1 MKLSKLA
8 VPAMVLTTLS
18 PLIAYS
24 AAELAANKPAK
35 PANPASSAP
44 AKPSAQEQALF
55 KFSEAGHSAMRDIRG
70 ARFAVFNGEPKL
82 AMKLMDSAKT
92 FIGQAEKE
100 APVFDTTSTMVVG
113 GKVVGT
119 TADRRELKSVPVDGQ
134 LVLADDFVM
143 TPEKKAHI
151 DKANDHIK
159 KGEHA
164 KAREELRQGEIDV
177 TYTRSWMPIDQ
188 SKRHL
193 EQAIKLAS
201 DGKYYEANLA
211 LKAIEDGVS
220 TDSVNL
226 REIPKTAAK

>member
-1 MKLSKLA
+1 MKLSTLA
-8 VPAMVLTTLS
+8 VPAVALATLS

-24 AAELAANKPAK
+24 AAEHAGDKTAK
-35 PANPASSAP
+35 PAISAA

-70 ARFAVFNGEPKL
+70 ARSAVFNGEPKL
-82 AMKLMDSAKT
+82 AIKLMGSAKT
-92 FIGQAEKE
+92 LVAQAEKE

-119 TADRRELKSVPVDGQ
+119 TSDRRELKSVPVDGQ
-134 LVLADDFVM
+134 LVLADDLVM

-151 DKANDHIK
+151 DKANEHIK

-164 KAREELRQGEIDV
+164 KAREELRLGEIDM
-177 TYTRSWMPIDQ
+177 TYSRSWMPIEQ
-188 SKRHL
+188 SKKHL
-193 EQAIKLAS
+193 EQAIKLAG

-220 TDSVNL
+220 TDSVDL
-226 REIPKTAAK
+226 RDLPKSAAK

>member
-35 PANPASSAP
+35 PASSAP
-44 AKPSAQEQALF
+44 AKPSEQEQALF

-100 APVFDTTSTMVVG
+100 APVFDTTSTMVVS

-177 TYTRSWMPIDQ
+177 TYTRSWMPLDQ

>member
-8 VPAMVLTTLS
+8 VPAIVLTTLS

-24 AAELAANKPAK
+24 AAEQAADKTAK
-35 PANPASSAP
+35 PASSAL
-44 AKPSAQEQALF
+44 AKPSAEEQALF

-70 ARFAVFNGEPKL
+70 ARFAVFNGEPKMAL
-82 AMKLMDSAKT
+82 KLMDSAKT
-92 FIGQAEKE
+92 LLGQAEKE
-100 APVFDTTSTMVVG
+100 APVFDTISTMVVG
-113 GKVVGT
+113 GKVLGT
-119 TADRRELKSVPVDGQ
+119 SADRRELKSVPVDGQ
-134 LVLADDFVM
+134 LLLADDFVM

-164 KAREELRQGEIDV
+164 KAREELRLGEIDV
-177 TYTRSWMPIDQ
+177 TYTRSWMPLDQ
-188 SKRHL
+188 SKKHL
-193 EQAIKLAS
+193 EQAIKLAN

-220 TDSVNL
+220 TDSVKL
-226 REIPKTAAK
+226 RELPKTAAR

>member
-8 VPAMVLTTLS
+8 VPAIALATLS
-18 PLIAYS
+18 PFLAYS
-24 AAELAANKPAK
+24 AAEQAADKAAK
-35 PANPASSAP
+35 PASSAP
-44 AKPSAQEQALF
+44 TKTSAQEQALF
-55 KFSEAGHSAMRDIRG
+55 KFSEAGHSAMRDIHG

-177 TYTRSWMPIDQ
+177 TYTRSWMPLDQ